1 MGSFANSLFTIL
13 LGWLQGAVSA
23 VWNAFTTE
31 NGNSFFTWIGKNWL
45 LIAGV
50 LCLTGLAADFCVY
63 LFRWK
68 PYKVWKSFFKPG
80 KGERR
85 TGAGRRAIFPA
96 RSRKDGTRAPDRKKI
111 QARAGTQGRRTRGA

>member
-50 LCLTGLAADFCVY
+50 LCLTGLAADLCVY

-68 PYKVWKSFFKPG
+68 PYKVWKSFFRRERENEEPEQEEELSFRPAAERTEPVPRT
-80 KGERR
+80 ERR
-85 TGAGRRAIFPA
+85 FRHEP
-96 RSRKDGTRAPDRKKI
+96 
-111 QARAGTQGRRTRGA
+111 